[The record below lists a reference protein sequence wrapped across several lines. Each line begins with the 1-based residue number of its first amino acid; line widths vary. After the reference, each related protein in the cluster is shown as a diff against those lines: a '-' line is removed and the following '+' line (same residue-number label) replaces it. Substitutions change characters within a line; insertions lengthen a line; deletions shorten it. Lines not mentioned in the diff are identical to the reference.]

1 MPKPRPNTVNIET
14 GLLLGSSFV
23 QGRGEAFV
31 VTDPC
36 TEEEVVTMRAAT
48 AEDIDEAIGIAA
60 EAQKAYYSLGPE
72 QWSSKLHKLADLID
86 ENMHE
91 LASLDALCMG
101 RSLSMAA
108 DISLASKTIR
118 LCASLAV
125 THHGQSSQQMSDA
138 FSFTLREPFG
148 VCAAI
153 CPWNVPVVLCAS
165 KLGPA
170 LATGNAIIVKTS
182 ERAPLSL
189 ILLGKLALAAG
200 IPAGTVQI
208 MHGKGEVGAM
218 LASHPRIRRLAFTGS
233 TVVGRK
239 VLQMAAQSNFKRVTL
254 ELGGKGAALVFD
266 DADLKEAV
274 EAIAF
279 SMSWLSGQLCM
290 CQSRIYVHESVA
302 ERFIDAF
309 KALYLNTPMGDSF
322 DENSVMGPM
331 VDPRARDSVTKVL
344 ENAEKEGGIIS
355 QGSIPSGKGFYVPA
369 TIIQGL
375 SENSQVVKEE
385 IFGPVVHINTFTTE
399 AEALALANDTEYG
412 LYCSVFTSD
421 GSRAIRCAK
430 GLSSGL
436 ISINQSAPVYDLTL
450 PFGGLRQSGLGR
462 EWGTEIL
469 DEWTEVKSVAWKL

>member
-1 MPKPRPNTVNIET
+1 MPELRPNTVNIET
-14 GLLLGSSFV
+14 GLILGSSFV
-23 QGRGEAFV
+23 QGRGETFV

-36 TEEEVVTMRAAT
+36 TEEEVVTMHAAT
-48 AEDIDEAIGIAA
+48 AEDIDEAVGIAA
-60 EAQKAYYSLGPE
+60 KAQKAYYSLGPE

-101 RSLSMAA
+101 RPLSMAA
-108 DISLASKTIR
+108 DIGLASKTIR
-118 LCASLAV
+118 L
-125 THHGQSSQQMSDA
+125 T
-138 FSFTLREPFG
+138 
-148 VCAAI
+148 I

-182 ERAPLSL
+182 ERSPLSL
-189 ILLGKLALAAG
+189 ILLGKLVLAAG

-208 MHGKGEVGAM
+208 VHGKGDVGAM

-233 TVVGRK
+233 TAVGRK
-239 VLQMAAQSNFKRVTL
+239 VLQMAAQSNLKRVTL

-302 ERFIDAF
+302 ERFVEAF

-322 DENSVMGPM
+322 DENSIMGPM

-344 ENAEKEGGIIS
+344 ENAEKEGGVIS

-375 SENSQVVKEE
+375 SENSEVVKQE
-385 IFGPVVHINTFTTE
+385 IFGPVVHINTFATE

-436 ISINQSAPVYDLTL
+436 ISINQSAPVFDLTL

-462 EWGTEIL
+462 EWGTEVL